1 MKTVLYKTRRNRWL
15 AGVLAGLADK
25 FKFDLS
31 LIRFL
36 YILFTISSFGFGV
49 VIYFSLASSVLTVPS
64 FAALALQY
72 FTKCVTSVT
81 TLMISSSSVVR

>member
-1 MKTVLYKTRRNRWL
+1 MKTVLYKTRRNRLL

-36 YILFTISSFGFGV
+36 YIFSCTSSNQGRHRGRNV
-49 VIYFSLASSVLTVPS
+49 RDW
-64 FAALALQY
+64 
-72 FTKCVTSVT
+72 TKKA
-81 TLMISSSSVVR
+81 

>member
-1 MKTVLYKTRRNRWL
+1 MKTVLYKTRRNRLL

-49 VIYFSLASSVLTVPS
+49 VIYISLAVLLPTKEDIEAEMYGKMCIRDSQYSV
-64 FAALALQY
+64 
-72 FTKCVTSVT
+72 
-81 TLMISSSSVVR
+81 

>member
-1 MKTVLYKTRRNRWL
+1 MKTVLYKTRRNRLL

-36 YILFTISSFGFGV
+36 YILFTISSFGLGV
-49 VIYFSLASSVLTVPS
+49 VILNYLSVIIENKEEIE
-64 FAALALQY
+64 AE
-72 FTKCVTSVT
+72 
-81 TLMISSSSVVR
+81 I

>member
-1 MKTVLYKTRRNRWL
+1 MKTVLYKTRRNRLL

-36 YILFTISSFGFGV
+36 YILFTISSFGLGV
-49 VIYFSLASSVLTVPS
+49 VIFIYL
-64 FAALALQY
+64 
-72 FTKCVTSVT
+72 
-81 TLMISSSSVVR
+81 